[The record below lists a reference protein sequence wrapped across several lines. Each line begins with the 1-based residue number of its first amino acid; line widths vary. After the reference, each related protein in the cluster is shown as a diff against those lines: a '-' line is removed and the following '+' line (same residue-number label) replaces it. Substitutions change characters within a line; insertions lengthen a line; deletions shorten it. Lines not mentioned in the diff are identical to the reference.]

1 MLKREAEMIKREERL
16 ENVTRIAKA
25 NEYQNKIVSDKIEY
39 DKIKGDMI
47 MKEKSDMLNNR
58 FSARREAEVQK
69 RLMLKNVEDMKKKG
83 GLTKDVFRKLGL
95 EGINEEPNSPY

>member
-1 MLKREAEMIKREERL
+1 
-16 ENVTRIAKA
+16 
-25 NEYQNKIVSDKIEY
+25 
-39 DKIKGDMI
+39 